1 MDKRYIRNLSNMY
14 SLDANLLDI
23 CYKKLREMT
32 LPGDQ
37 QYLFIGIHSSN
48 YFILVKTIYFHIFSD
63 LSTTSNLPDEM
74 MIRSRIMPMNDGV
87 IRPIYFI
94 RKE

>member
-37 QYLFIGIHSSN
+37 QYLFIGIHRT
-48 YFILVKTIYFHIFSD
+48 YTVVTISY
-63 LSTTSNLPDEM
+63 
-74 MIRSRIMPMNDGV
+74 
-87 IRPIYFI
+87 
-94 RKE
+94 